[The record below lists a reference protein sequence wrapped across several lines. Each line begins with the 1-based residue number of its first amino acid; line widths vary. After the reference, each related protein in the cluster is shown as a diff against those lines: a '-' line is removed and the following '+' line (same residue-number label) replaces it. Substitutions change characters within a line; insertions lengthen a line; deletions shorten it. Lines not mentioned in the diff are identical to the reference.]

1 VNLRKIIQRRIRSR
15 KGGLNAAGDVSAV
28 IAANVGEKPG
38 RTHVSS
44 KSRHRIVQAGGR
56 TVVDEHEHKHE
67 IR

>member
-1 VNLRKIIQRRIRSR
+1 MNLRKIIQRRIRSQ

-28 IAANVGEKPG
+28 IAANVGEK
-38 RTHVSS
+38 RAKTHVST

-56 TVVDEHEHKHE
+56 TVVDEHQHEHE